1 MKKTEYAIKTTTQVQ
16 AWELGAGS
24 DMEKEMLRNGKIIAH
39 ADGIFEVFTKEA
51 TGNKGQIARSGDF
64 FKVDERGFPCPNKRE
79 FFLQNHKHL
88 EGDWFIQ
95 TAQPLKIWRL
105 GDPECRELRYLLDH
119 GLLSV
124 HPEDKEHCF
133 SSSLWDTVETA
144 AADAVIVFY
153 HVEYDPEGKISEVD
167 FNFVDA
173 EYFSTHY
180 RMITS

>member
-1 MKKTEYAIKTTTQVQ
+1 MAFAIKTTTQVQ

-39 ADGIFEVFTKEA
+39 ADGSFEVFTKEA
-51 TGNKGQIARSGDF
+51 TGNKGQIASSGDF

-79 FFLQNHKHL
+79 FFLQNHQHL
-88 EGDWFIQ
+88 EGNWFIQ
-95 TAQPLKIWRL
+95 ITRPLKIWRL
-105 GDPECRELRYLLDH
+105 GDPECKELHYLLDKS
-119 GLLSV
+119 LLSI

-133 SSSLWDTVETA
+133 CSSLWGTTETA

-153 HVEYDPEGKISEVD
+153 SIKYDLNGEISEVD

-173 EYFSTHY
+173 VYFSTHY
-180 RMITS
+180 QIVPL